1 MNRTPKLSTTIRNDG
16 IKMCRFILISKIKFI
31 DPVRSGMMLHTCHPD
46 IQNAKTEKSQI
57 EDQPELH
64 SNILSKKDSQPIAMP
79 PVTASY
85 AFQYEW
91 KKTKELYNS

>member
-1 MNRTPKLSTTIRNDG
+1 MNRTPKLSNTIRNDG
-16 IKMCRFILISKIKFI
+16 IKMCIYFDIKIKFI

-46 IQNAKTEKSQI
+46 VQNAKTEKSQI

-64 SNILSKKDSQPIAMP
+64 SNILSKKDFQPIAMP

-91 KKTKELYNS
+91 KKAKELYNS